1 MQRVSDK
8 QATTRGLVADEID
21 LVCHT
26 TNCVVKAMENK
37 QALIYNCKM
46 SFTYQERKQDCGI
59 NGTAVFFFFFPG
71 CFVQVAFSTV
81 SSPHP

>member
-59 NGTAVFFFFFPG
+59 NGTAVFFFSG